1 MGIDRDSPSVQ
12 TYVTM
17 LQGVIARMG
26 GNSAS
31 CKTWCVTLIA
41 AIAALG
47 VNAEEH
53 GLVLVGVLP
62 LLIFSLLDA
71 YYMGLERDFRD
82 KYNTFVDLIHQQQ
95 RSENELFQ
103 LKPPKG
109 WWRRLGITAA
119 AVGSASI
126 MPFYGILGVALGVT
140 YFISAAQTP

>member
-12 TYVTM
+12 AYLTM
-17 LQGVIARMG
+17 LQNVITRMA

-31 CKTWCVTLIA
+31 CKTWCVTLVA

-53 GLVLVGVLP
+53 RLVLLALLP
-62 LLIFSLLDA
+62 ILIFFLLDG
-71 YYMGLERDFRD
+71 YYLGLERDFRD
-82 KYNTFVDLIHQQQ
+82 KYNTFVDRIHQEEA
-95 RSENELFQ
+95 SENELFQ

-109 WWRRLGITAA
+109 WWRRLGITAR

-126 MPFYGILGVALGVT
+126 LPFYGILGAAVGVT
-140 YFISAAQTP
+140 YFISAARTA